1 MTTNIDHLLAKSDPQ
16 ETVMQHTDEVVK
28 AWQALRERYAT
39 DLDLPDE
46 FWQRGYWSALFHDF
60 GKICGNFQ
68 DMIYKKPGWLNRTV
82 RHEFL
87 SGMFIFFANP
97 EEVKR
102 HPLWVFAV
110 FSHHKPLTDLL
121 FQDNRDKTLVL
132 SEADFAAAKTVFLER
147 SRVAG
152 VPFPLWEKD
161 QSGKMPRVPMD
172 GLYKVFYEKILNLMP
187 KDFTAGQRTEYIFH
201 KAMLNIA
208 DWTASAHRELPSGW
222 TFDPDFLE
230 KKIIQKLQKENKPVE
245 NFQFLK
251 FQQDCLRP
259 GCTMAVAP
267 TGSGKTEAAL
277 LWASQKRE
285 FEKIIYLLP
294 TRVTSNAIYQRLIQY
309 FEKDRCA
316 VVHSSALFFQKEI
329 DDRYAADDR
338 GYLLDKTFFKDVS
351 VCTVD
356 QVLTQGFNLG
366 FWEIKTF
373 HLFRAKV
380 IIDEIHLYE
389 PYTLGLIVST
399 ISFLRTEFK
408 AEFFIMTATMPHK
421 LLALLQKT
429 LDIGDAGTVRDH
441 QLLDKSR
448 NIFEVRETES
458 DGIETEVK
466 KWLSQKKKVL
476 VVVNTVD
483 EAIRL
488 YEKYK
493 PYTPH
498 IMCYHSRFIQLD
510 RQEKEKMILEREKT
524 GESFLL
530 VATQVVEVSLD
541 IDFDVLFTEN
551 APMDA
556 LIQRAGRVN
565 RGRKKEGSKVIV
577 FKHQPMVEELIYARE
592 DFLTKTFDLLREKNG
607 QKLTERELTE
617 LVDKVYEN
625 YNVEADE
632 SYQLGLNIYTEI
644 QRGLHFI
651 KDNTGLQESYTRE
664 GLDTESII
672 PDKFYEA
679 LQGAKQEVK
688 HKYEVSVRKPKLK
701 WATWR
706 KDPEHDWFK
715 YLDCFYDNET
725 GLKFKTKGNKE
736 KYHESITIS
745 T

>member
-28 AWQALRERYAT
+28 VWQEIRARYAA
-39 DLDLPDE
+39 DLDLPNE
-46 FWQRGYWSALFHDF
+46 FWRQGYWSALFHDF

-68 DMIYKKPGWLNRTV
+68 DMIHKKPGWLERTV

-87 SGMFIFFANP
+87 SGMFLVLANP
-97 EEVKR
+97 DEVR
-102 HPLWVFAV
+102 RQPLWLFAL
-110 FSHHKPLTDLL
+110 FSHHKSLTDLL
-121 FQDNRDKTLVL
+121 FQQDALRTLVL
-132 SEADFAAAKTVFLER
+132 SEADFATAKTVFLKR
-147 SRVAG
+147 SVTAG
-152 VPFPLWEKD
+152 MPFPMGQKD
-161 QSGKMPRVPMD
+161 QSDKMPRISME
-172 GLYKVFYEKILNLMP
+172 GLYKVFYEKILNNFP
-187 KDFTAGQRTEYIFH
+187 QYFTTQQRTEYIFY

-208 DWTASAHRELPSGW
+208 DWTASAHRELPCGW
-222 TFDPDFLE
+222 TFDPVFLKE
-230 KKIIQKLQKENKPVE
+230 KIIQKLRDEEKSVE

-251 FQQDCLRP
+251 FQQDCLRS

-329 DDRYAADDR
+329 DDRYVADDR

-373 HLFRAKV
+373 HLMRAKI

-399 ISFLRTEFK
+399 IRFLRTEFK
-408 AEFFIMTATMPHK
+408 AEFFIMTATMPQK

-429 LDIGDAGTVRDH
+429 LDIDEASTIRDH
-441 QLLDKSR
+441 ELLDKAR
-448 NIFEVRETES
+448 NIFEVRENGS
-458 DGIETEVK
+458 DGIENEVK
-466 KWLSQKKKVL
+466 EWLSRKKKVL

-493 PYTPH
+493 VHTES
-498 IMCYHSRFIQLD
+498 IMCYHSRFIQFD

-524 GESFLL
+524 GEAFLL

-556 LIQRAGRVN
+556 LVQRAGRVN
-565 RGRKKEGSKVIV
+565 RGRKKEDSRVIV
-577 FKHQPMVEELIYARE
+577 FKHQPMVEELIYSRE

-617 LVDKVYEN
+617 LVDRVYEN
-625 YNVEADE
+625 YNVETDDG
-632 SYQLGLNIYTEI
+632 YQRGLNAYTEI
-644 QRGLHFI
+644 QRHLHYI

-672 PDKFYEA
+672 PDRFYEE
-679 LQGAKQEVK
+679 LQGAKQELK

-701 WATWR
+701 GATWR

-715 YLDCFYDNET
+715 YLDCYYDSET
-725 GLKFKTKGNKE
+725 GLKFKTKSNNE
-736 KYHESITIS
+736 KYRENITV
-745 T
+745 TF